1 MTGKKHHEKL
11 TKTDIGQT
19 TEFEMSNM
27 MHNQQQSLYRD
38 SLSLSEATS
47 ICSSSDLADIPPA
60 ADEMSCS
67 TCIIPETMVSQH
79 QVFSEHHL
87 NHFLD
92 SEAGSWDSYP
102 FKRHYGDSLMAKED
116 TQTATQWHNY
126 VTNAGAIGVTDSR
139 EKEAS
144 VAYYDQIK
152 MEEVYI
158 AL

>member
-60 ADEMSCS
+60 AGAYRRM
-67 TCIIPETMVSQH
+67 
-79 QVFSEHHL
+79 
-87 NHFLD
+87 
-92 SEAGSWDSYP
+92 GSNNSAVATYCT
-102 FKRHYGDSLMAKED
+102 SLH
-116 TQTATQWHNY
+116 T
-126 VTNAGAIGVTDSR
+126 VR
-139 EKEAS
+139 
-144 VAYYDQIK
+144 
-152 MEEVYI
+152 
-158 AL
+158 